1 MDITPAQRKFLS
13 EAANNW
19 LGVAKLYDLHGLARR
34 SRRQMAETLCG
45 YGLMEI
51 YTYGRNEY
59 RITKKGRAA
68 LSAPYTDAKVRG

>member
-1 MDITPAQRKFLS
+1 MYITDSQRKFLS

-19 LGVAKLYDLHGLARR
+19 LGVATLSDRSGLARR

-68 LSAPYTDAKVRG
+68 LSAPSTEKGRG